1 MSVQDQNEDKRKTDV
16 TDESAPANDVPEERD
31 ESADDDYPAG
41 GALTGEQEFA
51 PDDKP

>member
-1 MSVQDQNEDKRKTDV
+1 MSVQDQDEDQRRPDV
-16 TDESAPANDVPEERD
+16 THEPAPADDVPQERD